1 MEDNTDRNFEE
12 FSRRVESDFMLPD
25 YSSTKDKETLAKYYF
40 NLKTNLKNTEKK
52 NEKKK
57 KKRRQIP
64 MKKIKKMIKKILQ
77 VTKRRI

>member
-12 FSRRVESDFMLPD
+12 FSRRVESDFILPD

-57 KKRRQIP
+57 YNGTIRFR
-64 MKKIKKMIKKILQ
+64 
-77 VTKRRI
+77 

>member
-12 FSRRVESDFMLPD
+12 FSRRVESDFILPD

-57 KKRRQIP
+57 RKKGVRYR
-64 MKKIKKMIKKILQ
+64 
-77 VTKRRI
+77 